1 MNRRQLLAAAGAIA
15 FLVPFSA
22 AAENSTSV
30 DGFTVHHNAFSADT
44 LTPAVAEAYGFQRS
58 KYRGLLN
65 VSVIKEEPGTTG
77 TPIPAQVEARI
88 LALTGQSSP
97 LAMREIKDA
106 DAVYYIGEFPV
117 YDEQEIDFLIEVR
130 PQGSDT
136 TIKIRMDQ
144 QFFTD

>member
-1 MNRRQLLAAAGAIA
+1 MNRRELLVAAGAIA
-15 FLVPFSA
+15 FLAPFWA

-30 DGFTVHHNAFSADT
+30 DGFTVHHNAFGADT
-44 LTPAVAEAYGFQRS
+44 LTPAIAEAYGFQRS

-77 TPIPAQVEARI
+77 TSIPAQVEAKI
-88 LALTGQSSP
+88 LALTGQTSP
-97 LAMREIKDA
+97 LVMREIKDT

-117 YDEQEIDFLIEVR
+117 YDEQEVEFLIEVT
-130 PQGSDT
+130 PQASGK